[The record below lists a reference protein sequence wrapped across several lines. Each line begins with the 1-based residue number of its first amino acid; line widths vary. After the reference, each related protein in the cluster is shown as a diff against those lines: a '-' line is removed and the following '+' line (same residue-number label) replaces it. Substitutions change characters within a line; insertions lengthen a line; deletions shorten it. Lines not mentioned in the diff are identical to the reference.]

1 MSPVKSNINS
11 FDENLSRILS
21 ATESAL
27 LTGMSLIERKV
38 VEYFQ
43 KNKINVTG
51 YLRNSITSE
60 VRREAERIIGIT
72 GTNLKYAIF
81 VHQGTRPH
89 WPPIQPIKRWVI
101 RKLGIRGADVPKVTF
116 MVRRKIAKKGTPAK
130 PFFTFVF
137 KQYQNRIARTV
148 ADRLKMQLST

>member
-1 MSPVKSNINS
+1 M
-11 FDENLSRILS
+11 
-21 ATESAL
+21 
-27 LTGMSLIERKV
+27 

-43 KNKINVTG
+43 KNNINVSG

-60 VRREAERIIGIT
+60 VRREAERIMGIT
-72 GTNLKYAIF
+72 GTNTKYAIF

-101 RKLGIRGADVPKVTF
+101 RKLGISGKDVPKVIF
-116 MVRRKIAKKGTPAK
+116 LVRRKIAEKGTPAK

-137 KQYQNRIARTV
+137 KQYQNRIAQTV
-148 ADRLKMQLST
+148 ADRLKMQLAN